1 MRTSALL
8 KLTAAAAM
16 AVGLA
21 ASSASVAADPGSG
34 PAGTTGQARTCFWAN
49 NVSNYAYVDD
59 STINIRVG
67 ARKVIQLT
75 TFGRCND
82 IDWSQRIRLETH
94 GFNSVCNPYD
104 VDLIVPTSTGPIRC
118 PVRGIRELTTEEI
131 AALPSRQRP

>member
-8 KLTAAAAM
+8 KLTAATAM

-21 ASSASVAADPGSG
+21 ASSASVADD

-94 GFNSVCNPYD
+94 GFNSVCSPYD

-118 PVRGIRELTTEEI
+118 PVRGIRELTSEEV